1 MGFFLSRCSK
11 SSFVPA
17 VVPRCGS
24 DLSAVSFLY
33 GLDWTDR
40 GEKTPLWL
48 SALKFSFLAENL
60 DRLELT
66 EIFKFWFED
75 FCCCL
80 W

>member
-1 MGFFLSRCSK
+1 MGFFFSRCSK

-33 GLDWTDR
+33 GLDWTDL
-40 GEKTPLWL
+40 GEKTLLL

-60 DRLELT
+60 DRLEFT
-66 EIFKFWFED
+66 EVFKF
-75 FCCCL
+75 
-80 W
+80 